1 MIFMKLNREFTVK
14 VNKYG
19 KKTCE
24 YIRAI
29 KYEKTL
35 SEIIITTISGNILRY
50 DRTEYKSRRLYE
62 D

>member
-1 MIFMKLNREFTVK
+1 MRLEGEFTVK

-24 YIRAI
+24 YIRAF
-29 KYEKTL
+29 KCEKTL
-35 SEIIITTISGNILRY
+35 SEIIITTICGTVKRF
-50 DRTEYKSRRLYE
+50 DRSEYESHRLYE

>member
-1 MIFMKLNREFTVK
+1 MKEFTIK

-24 YIRAI
+24 YVRAI

-35 SEIIITTISGNILRY
+35 SEIIITTICNKVIRY
-50 DRTEYKSRRLYE
+50 NRSEYESRRLYE
-62 D
+62 N